1 MRWLIWLS
9 QHFHLLLLFYS
20 LSTSSSSSSFASTLK
35 PLRSQDQQLAL
46 LHFKQLFTFS
56 EFASYDCDLLGYQ
69 HSYPKMESWKKG
81 TDYCSW
87 DGITCDRVKG
97 NLIGFDL
104 SCSWLQGTIPPNST
118 LFLLSHLQYLNLAF
132 NDFDFSLISSG
143 FGQFTRLRYLNLSGC
158 VFSGQVPLR
167 LLRLSLLA
175 SLYLSQNH
183 FVSLETF
190 VVRRLAKNLKMLR
203 ELHLDLVDMSS
214 VSLRSLMNFSSSL
227 TTLSL
232 FNCELQG
239 TLPVDIF
246 RLPNLLTLTLT
257 SNIELRVFSIGKFDK
272 SLKVQ
277 FPHQLGTSRK
287 LLKFSSDLT
296 TSPVKFHHFQS

>member
-9 QHFHLLLLFYS
+9 QHFYLLLLFYS
-20 LSTSSSSSSFASTLK
+20 LFTSSSSIASTLK
-35 PLRSQDQQLAL
+35 PLCSQDQQLAL

-56 EFASYDCDLLGYQ
+56 EFTSYDCNLLGYH
-69 HSYPKMESWKKG
+69 HSYPKMESWKKA
-81 TDYCSW
+81 TDFCSW
-87 DGITCDRVKG
+87 DGVTCDRVKG
-97 NLIGFDL
+97 NLIGLDL
-104 SCSWLQGTIPPNST
+104 SCSWLQGTIPLNST
-118 LFLLSHLQYLNLAF
+118 LFLLSHLQHLNLAF
-132 NDFDFSLISSG
+132 NDFELSLISSG

-158 VFSGQVPLR
+158 VFSGQVPLH
-167 LLRLSLLA
+167 LSHLSLLA
-175 SLYLSQNH
+175 SLDLSQNH

-246 RLPNLLTLTLT
+246 CLPNLLTLTLM
-257 SNIELRVFSIGKFDK
+257 SNIELRGFFPLVNLTSLLRFLDLSYTNVSGELPKSINN
-272 SLKVQ
+272 
-277 FPHQLGTSRK
+277 
-287 LLKFSSDLT
+287 LKFLWNL
-296 TSPVKFHHFQS
+296 

>member
-1 MRWLIWLS
+1 MIVTFWVISILIQRWSLGKRALITAHGMRV
-9 QHFHLLLLFYS
+9 
-20 LSTSSSSSSFASTLK
+20 
-35 PLRSQDQQLAL
+35 
-46 LHFKQLFTFS
+46 
-56 EFASYDCDLLGYQ
+56 
-69 HSYPKMESWKKG
+69 
-81 TDYCSW
+81 
-87 DGITCDRVKG
+87 TCDRVKG

-143 FGQFTRLRYLNLSGC
+143 FGQFTRLRYLNLSGY

-167 LLRLSLLA
+167 LLHLSLLA

-214 VSLRSLMNFSSSL
+214 VSLRSLMKFSSSL

-232 FNCELQG
+232 SNCELQG

-246 RLPNLLTLTLT
+246 HLPNLLTLTLT

-272 SLKVQ
+272 SLKVS
-277 FPHQLGTSRK
+277 GS
-287 LLKFSSDLT
+287 LL
-296 TSPVKFHHFQS
+296 H

>member
-1 MRWLIWLS
+1 MRWLLWLS

-20 LSTSSSSSSFASTLK
+20 LFTSSSSSSFASTLK

-56 EFASYDCDLLGYQ
+56 EFAFYDC
-69 HSYPKMESWKKG
+69 
-81 TDYCSW
+81 
-87 DGITCDRVKG
+87 
-97 NLIGFDL
+97 NLWVI
-104 SCSWLQGTIPPNST
+104 SICSWLQGTIPSNST
-118 LFLLSHLQYLNLAF
+118 LFFLSHLQHLNLAF

-143 FGQFTRLRYLNLSGC
+143 FGQFTRLKYLNLSGC

-167 LLRLSLLA
+167 LSHLSLLA
-175 SLYLSQNH
+175 SLDLSQNH

-203 ELHLDLVDMSS
+203 ERHLDLVDMSS
-214 VSLRSLMNFSSSL
+214 VSLRSMMNFSSSL
-227 TTLSL
+227 TTLGL

-246 RLPNLLTLTLT
+246 RLPNLLTLT
-257 SNIELRVFSIGKFDK
+257 
-272 SLKVQ
+272 
-277 FPHQLGTSRK
+277 
-287 LLKFSSDLT
+287 
-296 TSPVKFHHFQS
+296 